1 MDPPPDRFGHQPHQ
15 VCPYR
20 LYSSPP
26 GATPSGPAFP
36 SSDPPSYPLISH
48 LLQPGGPRNCG
59 VYQYPGSFTES
70 CSERE
75 DEEDEEEGA
84 EGEKQGRGMAPPL
97 SQLLPLGKRRCGSD
111 IGDWCQELLRMKRLR
126 AQTFITGKGEGPRG
140 QGPGG
145 AGLQD
150 RRERREERW
159 QARQELKEK
168 LQETRGK
175 LLELQQRVWQ
185 VYGRRQREGE
195 EHRWAE
201 EGAARGGRRGVE
213 DGEMHR
219 DEGAEV
225 FLEEEEENNRDQD
238 RAPSQKPL
246 PGHSHNV
253 SSSSNREKYSN
264 KAIGKE
270 DLDRGKVWLECG
282 LVRGEWEARVGGG
295 QKFVQA
301 LKQELGSAVA
311 RVIDRVVHMYSQSQP
326 PSMAG
331 LAPPDGEGQK
341 RQGVSRFS
349 GTAASLEQPE
359 ALPSAVR
366 SLPGKKPAPSQSSH
380 QNLLLH
386 QLHPGLPHL
395 PHTYVPP
402 LLPTRVKEPFLPSY
416 PPAPAPLS
424 LPVLHYTMQHMLARS
439 LATLP
444 LRRECLSPDT
454 FLDFHPHT
462 PSFPPIR
469 LLDPLEP
476 PLPSDRGRDR
486 GVRGVVGGSGGGYA
500 DGGDSSLYLP
510 PGSSHDGLTPC
521 HLKKAKLMFFYTRYP
536 SSNTLK
542 TYFPDVKFNR
552 CITSQLIKWFSNF
565 REFFYIQMERFARQA
580 LREGMAGGGGEVLRL
595 RRDSELFRT
604 LNLHYNKSNDYHV
617 PERFVEISELALRE
631 FFTAIQAGHD
641 SDPCWKKS
649 IYKIICKLDSP
660 VPDCFRMP
668 GCPTDIHS
676 TT

>member
-1 MDPPPDRFGHQPHQ
+1 MDPSPDHFGNQPPQM
-15 VCPYR
+15 CPYR

-36 SSDPPSYPLISH
+36 SSGPPSYPLISH

-59 VYQYPGSFTES
+59 TYQYPGSFTES
-70 CSERE
+70 GSEREDEE

-84 EGEKQGRGMAPPL
+84 EGERQGRGMAPPL
-97 SQLLPLGKRRCGSD
+97 SQFLPLGKRRYSSD
-111 IGDWCQELLRMKRLR
+111 VGDWCQELLRMKRLR
-126 AQTFITGKGEGPRG
+126 AQTFISGEGEGPQG

-150 RRERREERW
+150 RRERREGRW

-175 LLELQQRVWQ
+175 LRELQQRVWQ
-185 VYGRRQREGE
+185 AYGRRQREGE

-213 DGEMHR
+213 DGAMHR
-219 DEGAEV
+219 DAGPEV

-238 RAPSQKPL
+238 RAHSQKLL
-246 PGHSHNV
+246 PGRSHNV
-253 SSSSNREKYSN
+253 SSSNDGEKYSN
-264 KAIGKE
+264 KAVGKE
-270 DLDRGKVWLECG
+270 DLDKGKVWLGCG

-326 PSMAG
+326 PSVAG
-331 LAPPDGEGQK
+331 LAPLDGEGQK
-341 RQGVSRFS
+341 REGVSRFS
-349 GTAASLEQPE
+349 RPATSLEQPE
-359 ALPSAVR
+359 VLPTALK

-395 PHTYVPP
+395 PHTYLPP
-402 LLPTRVKEPFLPSY
+402 LLPTRVKEPFPPSY

-424 LPVLHYTMQHMLARS
+424 LPVLHYTMQHLLARS
-439 LATLP
+439 LANLP
-444 LRRECLSPDT
+444 LHRECLSPDT

-462 PSFPPIR
+462 SSFPPLR
-469 LLDPLEP
+469 LLGLLEP
-476 PLPSDRGRDR
+476 PLPSSDRGRDR
-486 GVRGVVGGSGGGYA
+486 GVRGV
-500 DGGDSSLYLP
+500 
-510 PGSSHDGLTPC
+510 
-521 HLKKAKLMFFYTRYP
+521 KAKLMFFYTRYP

-580 LREGMAGGGGEVLRL
+580 VREGLAGGHGAVLRL

-617 PERFVEISELALRE
+617 PERFVEVSELALRE
-631 FFTAIQAGHD
+631 FFTAIQAGRD

-660 VPDCFRMP
+660 VPDYFRMP
-668 GCPTDIHS
+668 GCPTDTHS